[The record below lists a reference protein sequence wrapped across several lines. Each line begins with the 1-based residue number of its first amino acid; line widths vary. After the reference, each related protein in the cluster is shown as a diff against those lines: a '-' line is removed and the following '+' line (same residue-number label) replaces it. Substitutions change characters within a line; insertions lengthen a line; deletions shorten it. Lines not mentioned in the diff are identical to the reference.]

1 MKKLVLLFVAMF
13 ALSVGAFANNYEI
26 NDNDVD
32 ALFATATEVSSQE
45 INAFGAGSLMMAN
58 SGSSATSLNKP
69 NPWAAFAL
77 CWVVGGFGIHRHY
90 LGTSSNMWALYFF
103 TCGGIF
109 GIVTTVDWFVLLIDG
124 VVNKNIDK
132 YVDNEKFFMWA

>member
-1 MKKLVLLFVAMF
+1 MKKLVLLFVARF

-90 LGTSSNMWALYFF
+90 LGTSGAMWAIYTF

-109 GIVTTVDWFVLLIDG
+109 GIVPLVDWVVLLIGAADNNIKPY
-124 VVNKNIDK
+124 VNNKS
-132 YVDNEKFFMWA
+132 FFMWM

>member
-90 LGTSSNMWALYFF
+90 LGTSGAMWAIYTF

-109 GIVTTVDWFVLLIDG
+109 GIVPLVDWVVLLIG
-124 VVNKNIDK
+124 A
-132 YVDNEKFFMWA
+132 VDNNIKPYVNNKSFFMWM